1 VVPRSQVPRQ
11 SLWGTITLCVVQLA
25 AVLHPHYAQ
34 RCVDP
39 AAVLIHHAADVALL
53 PPGALIS

>member
-1 VVPRSQVPRQ
+1 
-11 SLWGTITLCVVQLA
+11 LCVVQLA